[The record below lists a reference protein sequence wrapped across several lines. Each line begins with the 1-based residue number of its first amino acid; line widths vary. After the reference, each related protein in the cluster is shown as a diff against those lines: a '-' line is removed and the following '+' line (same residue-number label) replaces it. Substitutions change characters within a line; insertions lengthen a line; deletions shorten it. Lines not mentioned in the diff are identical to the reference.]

1 MAYEAYLRGP
11 VPALITVFLVVLSII
26 LSFIALLSTSEEF
39 PLEQFS
45 IVTVI
50 LKSFHKKYNEI
61 ANH

>member
-11 VPALITVFLVVLSII
+11 APALITAFLVILSAI

-45 IVTVI
+45 IVTV
-50 LKSFHKKYNEI
+50 KRHWSS
-61 ANH
+61 

>member
-50 LKSFHKKYNEI
+50 
-61 ANH
+61 

>member
-11 VPALITVFLVVLSII
+11 VPALITVVLVVLSII

-50 LKSFHKKYNEI
+50 LKCSHKKYN
-61 ANH
+61 